1 MVSHA
6 SVTRVLLLVLAMSCA
21 HGRSLQDTKKYSI
34 NLVNTFAKG
43 QNNDI
48 KQSLDVNLDE
58 PPKLTGSTN
67 PDNPNPVLLDPDN
80 PRCDLDHP
88 YAYPYFELTEEPILR
103 TDGGLEK
110 SSKGQSSEEESSSK
124 SDDDRRR
131 RLFQDSSDESRE
143 DSSDESREDSSD
155 ESRED
160 SSDQDSSAETLSPTL
175 SPTPRPEPE
184 LIPTV
189 TREIFV
195 GVDYQVKA
203 VLVAKLTGREM
214 KDSVV
219 AIQGSGLDG
228 SVDLDAETPKK
239 TLCGSWI
246 YNPSGRY
253 RWSIGVTEDAQAE
266 VYYYVK
272 QAPGSEKETYSQ
284 MPVNLN
290 YRHEYTVA
298 GSENNVKSRSQVDTA
313 ARGGSISIS
322 LDNVVAGGDNVF
334 EQSGEAGKRST

>member
-1 MVSHA
+1 MA
-6 SVTRVLLLVLAMSCA
+6 SRAFEMRVLLLVLAVCYA
-21 HGRSLQDTKKYSI
+21 QGRSLQDTKKYSI

-58 PPKLTGSTN
+58 PAKMSGSAS

-103 TDGGLEK
+103 TDGGPEPT
-110 SSKGQSSEEESSSK
+110 EEAESSARS
-124 SDDDRRR
+124 DRRR
-131 RLFQDSSDESRE
+131 RLSQDSSDRASSESRDRSE
-143 DSSDESREDSSD
+143 SKDSSA
-155 ESRED
+155 
-160 SSDQDSSAETLSPTL
+160 QDSSEDVVETNA
-175 SPTPRPEPE
+175 PTPMPEPE

-195 GVDYQVKA
+195 GTDYQVKA
-203 VLVAKLTGREM
+203 VLVAKLTGRKM
-214 KDSVV
+214 SDSVV

-228 SVDLDAETPKK
+228 SVDLTADTPKK
-239 TLCGSWI
+239 TLCGNWL
-246 YNPSGRY
+246 YNKSGRY

-266 VYYYVK
+266 VYYYVR
-272 QAPGSEKETYSQ
+272 QAPGSEKETYSK

-334 EQSGEAGKRST
+334 EQSGQAGKKST

>member
-1 MVSHA
+1 MA
-6 SVTRVLLLVLAMSCA
+6 SRASAMKAVLLLAVALCYAQ
-21 HGRSLQDTKKYSI
+21 GRSLQDTKKYSI

-58 PPKLTGSTN
+58 PPKMGGSTS
-67 PDNPNPVLLDPDN
+67 PDQPNPVLLDPDN

-103 TDGGLEK
+103 TDGGPKVTATASEK
-110 SSKGQSSEEESSSK
+110 DDESSSR
-124 SDDDRRR
+124 SDRRR
-131 RLFQDSSDESRE
+131 RHLSQDSSDRASSEESRDNSDRN
-143 DSSDESREDSSD
+143 DSSDRDSSED
-155 ESRED
+155 EAAVEG
-160 SSDQDSSAETLSPTL
+160 AA
-175 SPTPRPEPE
+175 TPEPEPE

-195 GVDYQVKA
+195 GPDYQVKA
-203 VLVAKLTGREM
+203 VLVAKLTGRLM
-214 KDSVV
+214 ADSVV

-228 SVDLDAETPKK
+228 SVDITADTPKK
-239 TLCGSWI
+239 TLCGNWL
-246 YNPSGRY
+246 YNKSGRY

-272 QAPGSEKETYSQ
+272 QAPGSEKETYNQ

-322 LDNVVAGGDNVF
+322 LDNVVAGGDNIF
-334 EQSGEAGKRST
+334 EQTGQAGIKKST